1 MLIDVLLL
9 MYKVRMVR
17 ASPSYALLW
26 SILKMLCS
34 TCIYLSST
42 WSWLA
47 VVEKADVVDTVEEG
61 GLKPIP
67 TSLTHILFLRHDPQ
81 VHMK

>member
-1 MLIDVLLL
+1 MSCFKPC
-9 MYKVRMVR
+9 KVRMVQGDQ
-17 ASPSYALLW
+17 PF
-26 SILKMLCS
+26 LCS
-34 TCIYLSST
+34 FVVNIENALFYLHISLSST

-47 VVEKADVVDTVEEG
+47 VVEKADAVDTVEEG